1 MLLKTTID
9 TISEK
14 KHLLTEDELNYL
26 RTLIKSRKKDDVI
39 AKNFIEK
46 INFESRENDL
56 YWQAHE
62 KIQNIPHE
70 SEFKSIEK
78 AGVLSKQEFLGRI

>member
-14 KHLLTEDELNYL
+14 KHLLTEDELIYL
-26 RTLIKSRKKDDVI
+26 RTLIKSRQKDDTR
-39 AKNFIEK
+39 ANNFLKK
-46 INFESRENDL
+46 INFDNRENDL

-70 SEFKSIEK
+70 SEFKSIKK
-78 AGVLSKQEFLGRI
+78 AGFLSKQEFLGRN